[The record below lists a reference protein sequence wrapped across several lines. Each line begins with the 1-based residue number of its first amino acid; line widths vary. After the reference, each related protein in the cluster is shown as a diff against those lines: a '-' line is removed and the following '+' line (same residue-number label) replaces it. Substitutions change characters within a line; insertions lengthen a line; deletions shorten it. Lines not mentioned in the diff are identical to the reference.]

1 MRATFVRLRAI
12 LAAWVRA
19 GRQSSHTGRRLG
31 AITTLVLAL
40 VSMGLYGPADVAL
53 ASSNELTTSVEPAAG
68 FAFLDHAISAAQH
81 SVELS
86 MYELEDPTLEAALVA
101 RAREGVKVRVLLDS
115 DYGISSVNQPA
126 ATTLTRGGVHVVWA
140 PSSQIF
146 HAKYLI
152 IDGSRLYIGTANFT
166 AQYYSSTRDFWVLD
180 RNHADIAASEATFSA
195 DFAHHSA
202 PLGTGSGD
210 LVWSPGSTNAL
221 VALIGSA
228 RHTLLVENE
237 EMDSYS
243 IESALEAAASR
254 GVAVDVV
261 MTYDSEWHSALS
273 QLVRAGVHVRVH
285 SSSQVYIHAKVICAD
300 CTTSGGRVFVGSENF
315 STSSL
320 DYNRELGLITSA
332 ASVVVPVHS
341 TVLIDFAEGST
352 RF

>member
-1 MRATFVRLRAI
+1 M
-12 LAAWVRA
+12 
-19 GRQSSHTGRRLG
+19 G
-31 AITTLVLAL
+31 ITTLVLTL
-40 VSMGLYGPADVAL
+40 VSLGLYGPVDVAL
-53 ASSNELTTSVEPAAG
+53 ASSNSLTTYVEPAAG
-68 FAFLDHAISAAQH
+68 FGFLDHAISAARD

-86 MYELEDPTLEAALVA
+86 MYELEDATIEAALVA
-101 RAREGVKVRVLLDS
+101 RERAGVKVEVLLDS
-115 DYGISSVNQPA
+115 DYGISSDNQSA
-126 ATTLTRGGVHVVWA
+126 AMKLTRGGVHVVWA

-152 IDGSRLYIGTANFT
+152 IDGSQFYVGTANFT
-166 AQYYSSTRDFWVLD
+166 TQYYSSTRDFWVLD
-180 RNHADIAASEATFSA
+180 HNRADIAAVEATFSA
-195 DFAHHSA
+195 DFAHRNA

-221 VALIGSA
+221 VALISSA
-228 RHTLLVENE
+228 KHTLLVENE

-261 MTYDSEWHSALS
+261 MTYDSQWHAALT
-273 QLVRAGVHVRVH
+273 QLVRAGVRVRVH
-285 SSSQVYIHAKVICAD
+285 SSSQVYIHAKVICSD
-300 CTTSGGRVFVGSENF
+300 CTSRGGTAFVGSENF

-332 ASVVVPVHS
+332 ASVVAPVRS
-341 TVLIDFAEGST
+341 TVLSDYAEGST